1 MGATSMPRMNVII
14 SLICRNV
21 LNKGIPTESEG
32 VPEYAMQQKRHN
44 NGMARASMSMENG
57 TETHSA
63 TAIIIG
69 DYNPQ
74 CSIKEV
80 ESATA
85 MFNLWGNLLA
95 GVIAAI
101 VTPFW
106 GKLSDRFGRVK
117 PLAAATTVMLL
128 SEALMVLVAKFPD
141 ALPLNWV
148 YLTFVLEGMRSV
160 KLYAEPVD
168 LNTESDAVGRSYSSW
183 RWHHRTP
190 QTVPSPRTEML
201 LLAGSMEACS
211 SVWLLGRPCSLTR
224 SVLKRR
230 TILTCSGQPSVAS

>member
-1 MGATSMPRMNVII
+1 MPRMNVII
-14 SLICRNV
+14 SLICRDV
-21 LNKGIPTESEG
+21 LGKGVTTMSENS
-32 VPEYAMQQKRHN
+32 PRYAMQQKRH
-44 NGMARASMSMENG
+44 GGGTTGVPMSMGNG
-57 TETHSA
+57 TGNHSA

-85 MFNLWGNLLA
+85 MFNLWGNLIA

-101 VTPFW
+101 ATPFW

-141 ALPLNWV
+141 ALPLSWV
-148 YLTFVLEGMRSV
+148 YLTFVLEGMR
-160 KLYAEPVD
+160 
-168 LNTESDAVGRSYSSW
+168 
-183 RWHHRTP
+183 
-190 QTVPSPRTEML
+190 
-201 LLAGSMEACS
+201 
-211 SVWLLGRPCSLTR
+211 
-224 SVLKRR
+224 
-230 TILTCSGQPSVAS
+230 

>member
-1 MGATSMPRMNVII
+1 MNVII

-21 LNKGIPTESEG
+21 LNKGVSTKSES
-32 VPEYAMQQKRHN
+32 VPRYALQQKRHGG
-44 NGMARASMSMENG
+44 GMVGASMSMENS

-85 MFNLWGNLLA
+85 MFNLWGNLIA
-95 GVIAAI
+95 GLIAGIA
-101 VTPFW
+101 TPFW

-141 ALPLNWV
+141 ALPLSWV
-148 YLTFVLEGMRSV
+148 YLTFVLEGVRSV
-160 KLYAEPVD
+160 ELYAEPVD
-168 LNTESDAVGRSYSSW
+168 SIAERNAVGRSYLLW
-183 RWHHRTP
+183 RWRHHTP
-190 QTVPSPRTEML
+190 QIVPSPRTETL
-201 LLAGSMEACS
+201 LLAGTMEACS
-211 SVWLLGRPCSLTR
+211 SAWLLGKRCSLTCGTGVR
-224 SVLKRR
+224 
-230 TILTCSGQPSVAS
+230 I